1 MPTDKQLVATKD
13 YNEVSNVVAML
24 RRKNIGEEINRVT
37 VKDVFWNGAGRSRII
52 AYAIF
57 RLMGYNTA
65 KAKGK
70 VTKEHERKIKDIA
83 QRMGL

>member
-1 MPTDKQLVATKD
+1 MPTDKQLIATKD

-37 VKDVFWNGAGRSRII
+37 VKDVFWNGAGRSRVI

-57 RLMGYNTA
+57 RLMGYKTA
-65 KAKGK
+65 K
-70 VTKEHERKIKDIA
+70 TKKPSKEQEKKIKQITTK
-83 QRMGL
+83 MGL